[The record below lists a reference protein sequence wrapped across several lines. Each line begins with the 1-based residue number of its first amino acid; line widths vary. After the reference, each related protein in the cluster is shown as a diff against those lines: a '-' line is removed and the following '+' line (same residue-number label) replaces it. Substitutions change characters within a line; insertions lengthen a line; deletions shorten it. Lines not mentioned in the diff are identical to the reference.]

1 MCKEQYQHQILLES
15 VSNAQMILFSN
26 LYTYVPE
33 ETRVFFEPKIR
44 NVAWI
49 MAWIIPFSNLFI
61 LMLNNL
67 SRFLQ
72 LLGIPRDQQCFN

>member
-1 MCKEQYQHQILLES
+1 MRKEQYQHQTLLEN
-15 VSNAQMILFSN
+15 VSSAQMILFSN

-33 ETRVFFEPKIR
+33 ETRVFFEQKIR
-44 NVAWI
+44 TVAWI
-49 MAWIIPFSNLFI
+49 MAWINPFSNLFI

-67 SRFLQ
+67 SRFLR